1 MLKKSKKVIL
11 SVLLAVMMLST
22 YLVASAAE
30 PSEKVMED
38 GKHSVYAFGKSV
50 VFIVGDTIEIVPNND
65 TKMIDVMIDGKVFK
79 GLQRLELKTTEGNKV
94 VPEEGSIILECDSKE
109 QAQELKDK
117 IATGMENDTPVT
129 NIADLV
135 GDEEYLAALMI
146 STSGNLVDGN
156 GKAVTGNNAPKVE
169 VDSVANASV
178 KFQAEQQELR
188 EEMKQQEE
196 RERWDEIWRLPE
208 IRHETF
214 EEWFAAEEARL
225 EAEMQAAIEAALED
239 AKKKDAEGIVPPAS
253 DEPTEPPTD
262 DPSDEPTEPPT
273 DDLSDEPTEP
283 PTGDPSD
290 DSSDDSSDEPTE
302 SPEIYDE
309 G

>member
-1 MLKKSKKVIL
+1 MLKKVKKVIL
-11 SVLLAVMMLST
+11 SVLLAVTMLST
-22 YLVASAAE
+22 CLIASAAE
-30 PSEKVMED
+30 PSEKVIED
-38 GKHSVYAFGKSV
+38 GNHSVYAFGKSV
-50 VFIVGDTIEIVPNND
+50 VFIEGDTIEIVPNNN
-65 TKMIDVMIDGKVFK
+65 TKMIDVMIDGKVSK

-135 GDEEYLAALMI
+135 GEEENVAAFMIDE
-146 STSGNLVDGN
+146 SGNLVDDNGN
-156 GKAVTGNNAPKVE
+156 AVTGNNAPKVE
-169 VDSVANASV
+169 VDSVSNVSV
-178 KFQAEQQELR
+178 DFQAEQQELR

-196 RERWDEIWRLPE
+196 RERLEEIWHLPE

-225 EAEMQAAIEAALED
+225 RAEAALEA
-239 AKKKDAEGIVPPAS
+239 AKKKDAEGIVPPA
-253 DEPTEPPTD
+253 
-262 DPSDEPTEPPT
+262 
-273 DDLSDEPTEP
+273 SDEPTEP

-290 DSSDDSSDEPTE
+290 DSSDDSSDE
-302 SPEIYDE
+302 IYDE

>member
-1 MLKKSKKVIL
+1 MLKKVKKVIL
-11 SVLLAVMMLST
+11 SVLLAVTMLST
-22 YLVASAAE
+22 CLIASAAE
-30 PSEKVMED
+30 PSEKVIED
-38 GKHSVYAFGKSV
+38 GNHSVYAFGKSV
-50 VFIVGDTIEIVPNND
+50 VFIEGDTIEIVPNNN
-65 TKMIDVMIDGKVFK
+65 TKMIDVMIDGKVSK
-79 GLQRLELKTTEGNKV
+79 GLARVELKTTEGNKV

-109 QAQELKDK
+109 LVQGLKDK

-135 GDEEYLAALMI
+135 VEEENVAAFMI
-146 STSGNLVDGN
+146 DVNGNLVDGN

-188 EEMKQQEE
+188 EEMKWQ
-196 RERWDEIWRLPE
+196 EIWPE
-208 IRHETF
+208 IRPKTP
-214 EEWFAAEEARL
+214 EEMLAELNARL
-225 EAEMQAAIEAALED
+225 EAEMQAALEAAEEA
-239 AKKKDAEGIVPPAS
+239 AKKKAAEVIVPPA
-253 DEPTEPPTD
+253 
-262 DPSDEPTEPPT
+262 
-273 DDLSDEPTEP
+273 SDEPTEP

>member
-38 GKHSVYAFGKSV
+38 GNHSVYAFGKSV

-109 QAQELKDK
+109 QAQEFKDM
-117 IATGMENDTPVT
+117 IATGMENNTPVT

-135 GDEEYLAALMI
+135 GEEENVAAFMIDE
-146 STSGNLVDGN
+146 SGNLVDDNGN
-156 GKAVTGNNAPKVE
+156 AVTGNDSPEVE
-169 VDSVANASV
+169 INSVSNASEE
-178 KFQAEQQELR
+178 FQEEQQELQ
-188 EEMKQQEE
+188 EEIKQQEE
-196 RERWDEIWRLPE
+196 RERQEE
-208 IRHETF
+208 IRQEKQ
-214 EEWFAAEEARL
+214 EERQAAEEARL
-225 EAEMQAAIEAALED
+225 QAERERQAAEEAAEEA
-239 AKKKDAEGIVPPAS
+239 AKKKAAEVIVPPAS
-253 DEPTEPPTD
+253 DD
-262 DPSDEPTEPPT
+262 SSDEST
-273 DDLSDEPTEP
+273 DDLSPD
-283 PTGDPSD
+283 PTGNLSGN
-290 DSSDDSSDEPTE
+290 SSDAPAEYNPAQGT
-302 SPEIYDE
+302 
-309 G
+309 

>member
-1 MLKKSKKVIL
+1 M
-11 SVLLAVMMLST
+11 
-22 YLVASAAE
+22 
-30 PSEKVMED
+30 
-38 GKHSVYAFGKSV
+38 
-50 VFIVGDTIEIVPNND
+50 
-65 TKMIDVMIDGKVFK
+65 
-79 GLQRLELKTTEGNKV
+79 TEN
-94 VPEEGSIILECDSKE
+94 
-109 QAQELKDK
+109 K

-225 EAEMQAAIEAALED
+225 LAEAQAAEEAA
-239 AKKKDAEGIVPPAS
+239 KKNAAEVIVPPAS
-253 DEPTEPPTD
+253 DEPTEPPTG

-273 DDLSDEPTEP
+273 DGQLQ
-283 PTGDPSD
+283 
-290 DSSDDSSDEPTE
+290 
-302 SPEIYDE
+302 PEIPDL
-309 G
+309 

>member
-79 GLQRLELKTTEGNKV
+79 GLQRLELKSTEGNKV

-117 IATGMENDTPVT
+117 IATGMENNTPVT

-135 GDEEYLAALMI
+135 GEEENVAAFMIDE
-146 STSGNLVDGN
+146 SGNLVDDNGN
-156 GKAVTGNNAPKVE
+156 AVTGNNAPKVE
-169 VDSVANASV
+169 VDSVSNASEE
-178 KFQAEQQELR
+178 FQEEQQELQ
-188 EEMKQQEE
+188 EEIKQQEE
-196 RERWDEIWRLPE
+196 RERQEE
-208 IRHETF
+208 IRQEKQ
-214 EEWFAAEEARL
+214 EERQAAEEAAK
-225 EAEMQAAIEAALED
+225 EASKATEV
-239 AKKKDAEGIVPPAS
+239 IVPPAS
-253 DEPTEPPTD
+253 AEPSTDPSGAPEYTDAPEPSVEPSVAPSVESTDQPENTEPSVV
-262 DPSDEPTEPPT
+262 PS
-273 DDLSDEPTEP
+273 L
-283 PTGDPSD
+283 G
-290 DSSDDSSDEPTE
+290 
-302 SPEIYDE
+302 
-309 G
+309 GGNAA